1 MVPIKSLTNGIV
13 CPPFGYTMMKLK
25 LVTNPSLKSH
35 LVRNI
40 YYYLVLQF
48 LKPSGL
54 VGWLVGWLV
63 WINATFNNIS
73 GKYWRSVYY
82 FLIFPL
88 QPI

>member
-1 MVPIKSLTNGIV
+1 MALYVYDNFALYIWSNIPMVPIKSLTNGIV

-63 WINATFNNIS
+63 
-73 GKYWRSVYY
+73 G
-82 FLIFPL
+82 LD
-88 QPI
+88 